1 MELQFLNGLNRIN
14 MIIISGASGSIG
26 GFLLKKYSEKN
37 ENILGTW
44 HNKKPDRVKGKYC
57 KQVDIRNYDAVNE
70 LIQNASESM
79 KDITLINCAG
89 ITYNSF
95 LHKSDPDEW
104 RNVIEVNLI
113 GAYNFIRVLLPFM
126 REQKFGRII
135 NFSSVIA
142 QKPTRGVSSYAASKA
157 ALWGLVKTVSA
168 ENGSLNIT
176 ANNINL
182 GYAQLG
188 MGINEVPDKIKDL
201 ISSQIPSGEFCTP
214 EDIFETVEYIRKTPY
229 LNGASIDLNGGL
241 I

>member
-1 MELQFLNGLNRIN
+1 
-14 MIIISGASGSIG
+14 MIIITGASGSIG
-26 GFLLKKYSEKN
+26 GYLLQKYSEKN

-44 HNKKPDRVKGKYC
+44 FNNKPDQSRLKLC
-57 KQVDIRNYDAVNE
+57 KQVDIKDFNEVNDFVK
-70 LIQNASESM
+70 NVASEL
-79 KDITLINCAG
+79 KDITFLNCAG

-95 LHKSDPDEW
+95 MHKSDPEKW
-104 RNVIEVNLI
+104 KNVIEVNLI
-113 GAYNFIRVLLPFM
+113 GAYNFIRSLLPTM

-142 QKPTRGVSSYAASKA
+142 QKPTQGVSSYAASKA
-157 ALWGLVKTVSA
+157 ALWGLVKTLAA

-182 GYAQLG
+182 GYARLG
-188 MGINEVPDKIKDL
+188 MGIDEVPDKVKKL
-201 ISSQIPSGEFCTP
+201 ILSQIPVGEFCTP
-214 EDIFETVEYIRKTPY
+214 EDIFKTVEFIRNTPY